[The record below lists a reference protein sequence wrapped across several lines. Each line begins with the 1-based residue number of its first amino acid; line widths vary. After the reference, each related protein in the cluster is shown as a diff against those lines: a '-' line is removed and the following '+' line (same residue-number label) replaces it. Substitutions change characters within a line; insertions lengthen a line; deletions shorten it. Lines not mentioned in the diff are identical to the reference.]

1 MKAEDKLKSNCPVR
15 SILNGIGNKWSILIV
30 DILGNI
36 ESLRFNELSKA
47 IGDIS
52 QKMLTV
58 TLRSLESDGIVYR
71 KMYSEIPPHVEYG
84 LTPLGYDLLPHIRNL
99 IDWSKKNIETIK
111 TNRTSFRNKKLKK
124 EKTVASI

>member
-1 MKAEDKLKSNCPVR
+1 MKTEDRLKSDCPVR

-47 IGDIS
+47 VGDIS

-58 TLRSLESDGIVYR
+58 TLRSLESDGVVYR

-84 LTPLGYDLLPHIRNL
+84 LTSLGYDLLPHIRSL
-99 IDWSKKNIETIK
+99 IVWSKENIETIK
-111 TNRTSFRNKKLKK
+111 INRNSFRNKKLKK
-124 EKTVASI
+124 EDTLSTI